1 MDKDTLVS
9 AINTAHDTHMLAID
23 GREDTISQH
32 TSKHL
37 SALTRDIQDAEVKR
51 NRQKVLEIDLYIELQ
66 KEELG
71 ALEMTTPNP
80 Q

>member
-23 GREDTISQH
+23 SREDIISQQ
-32 TSKHL
+32 TSKDM
-37 SALTRDIQDAEVKR
+37 SALINDIQDAEVKR
-51 NRQKVLEIDLYIELQ
+51 NRQKVLEVDLYIEHQ

-71 ALEMTTPNP
+71 AIEMTTPNP